1 MNVEYKNL
9 NLTHLQVPDAQMKKL
24 ELPIHRADN
33 RYFPIYRESNQE
45 PWGIISEIKQEHGS
59 TKITVRGIVQVFNHF
74 TVPVLIHRF
83 VGGTAY
89 EIGEIKPNECFN
101 VPLSYVHDIIKE
113 LHFSISV
120 SGRKIQTEDV
130 ILNLI

>member
-1 MNVEYKNL
+1 
-9 NLTHLQVPDAQMKKL
+9 MKKL

-74 TVPVLIHRF
+74 TVPITIHRF
-83 VGGTAY
+83 VNGAPF
-89 EIGEIKPNECFN
+89 EIGEIKPNEWFN
-101 VPLSYVHDIIKE
+101 VPLSYIHDTVKD

-120 SGRKIQTEDV
+120 RSLFQIQFSDSEIRFIFLRV
-130 ILNLI
+130 IGYQSKV